1 MKKILWL
8 IFLTAILNFSVNA
21 NAADPEFGV
30 VYPFANAST
39 DTFVLKPYLH
49 QSFLDFLEKNSVQ
62 AVIDKDGLPIIY
74 FSEEPRFGCSGFCSS
89 ITINNYTFGSKSLD
103 ISRLPPLQIMEETMI
118 IGNSGIEHYTDIMN
132 AIRTS
137 LKDDSEALAD
147 FERYLLGEQE
157 GFLRGTYYDELY
169 EDVWDYAV
177 SNIQENP
184 DLYGSLLKD
193 LKTGNMKE
201 AIDRLEDYMKSEFD
215 INGAFDMTNLYSAI
229 ENGQLGN
236 VHIEEFMR
244 NVLERIAEMENIDID
259 LDDIDFEGLSELLN
273 TDEFKE
279 AMRKVSEL
287 MENNPEMFDRL
298 ADLAKEMMKNPE
310 TREVFKEALKEMMKN
325 ADWDTMKNLM
335 DAFSKMENK
344 QELMEMLMESMGEY
358 MREMAES
365 GQMDEM
371 MNLLD
376 DPAIKEMMSEA
387 FQHFSQEMLESVWD
401 WIKKIPVEVSYV
413 VALIAIIATLV
424 ILMKLRM

>member
-62 AVIDKDGLPIIY
+62 AVIDKDGLPITY

-298 ADLAKEMMKNPE
+298 ADLAKEMM
-310 TREVFKEALKEMMKN
+310 
-325 ADWDTMKNLM
+325 
-335 DAFSKMENK
+335 
-344 QELMEMLMESMGEY
+344 
-358 MREMAES
+358 
-365 GQMDEM
+365 
-371 MNLLD
+371 
-376 DPAIKEMMSEA
+376 
-387 FQHFSQEMLESVWD
+387 
-401 WIKKIPVEVSYV
+401 
-413 VALIAIIATLV
+413 
-424 ILMKLRM
+424 